1 MAAAGIDS
9 RRQCEELILAGRVEV
24 DRQVVRELGATV
36 DPQTQEIRVDGEV
49 LRLRSRREYFLVNKP
64 RGVVCT
70 NDDPDGR
77 TRVIDLLPQLRERLF
92 TVGRLDMES
101 EGLILLTN
109 DGELAHR
116 LAHPRFGVRKVYHVI
131 VAGVP
136 TREELEQLTKGVR
149 LAESW
154 VKAERATVKS
164 EHKQS
169 STLEIVLREGK
180 NREIRRLLARI
191 GHKVMRLKRV
201 AIGGVKLKDLE
212 PGEWRRLRQE
222 EVGWLR
228 ESTYG
233 DRGEESSPRE
243 RRPPRR
249 GDGPSGDRRPP
260 RSRSFEQG
268 ERRARPPRDGMRPD
282 AEGARPPRAPRP
294 ATGGPPIVRGMMS
307 DEPGTIKPLPRAR
320 KPGKRHKRR
329 VLIGTSL
336 RKKKRTGG

>member
-9 RRQCEELILAGRVEV
+9 RRQCEELILAGRVEI

-36 DPQTQEIRVDGEV
+36 DLDTQEVRVDGEV
-49 LRLRSRREYFLVNKP
+49 LKLRSRREYFLINKP

-77 TRVIDLLPQLRERLF
+77 TRVIDLLPQFRERLF

-116 LAHPRFGVRKVYHVI
+116 LAHPRFGVQKVYHVM

-169 STLEIVLREGK
+169 STLEIILREGK

-212 PGEWRRLRQE
+212 PGEWRRLRNE

-233 DRGEESSPRE
+233 DREERSEEGE

-249 GDGPSGDRRPP
+249 SDGARPERRPP
-260 RSRSFEQG
+260 RSRSGEQG
-268 ERRARPPRDGMRPD
+268 ERPAGPPRDRQRRDGESSRPPR
-282 AEGARPPRAPRP
+282 RPPLPS
-294 ATGGPPIVRGMMS
+294 GDGPPPAKGMMK

-329 VLIGTSL
+329 VLIGTTL
-336 RKKKRTGG
+336 RKKKR

>member
-9 RRQCEELILAGRVEV
+9 RRQCEELILAGRVEI
-24 DRQVVRELGATV
+24 DRQVVKELGATV
-36 DPQTQEIRVDGEV
+36 DLDSQEVRVDGEILK
-49 LRLRSRREYFLVNKP
+49 LRARREYFLVNKP

-77 TRVIDLLPQLRERLF
+77 TRIIDLLPKLRERLF

-116 LAHPRFGVRKVYHVI
+116 LAHPRFGVQKVYHVV

-136 TREELEQLTKGVR
+136 SREELEQLTKGVR

-154 VKAERATVKS
+154 VKAERATIKS

-169 STLEIVLREGK
+169 ATIEIVLREGK

-201 AIGGVKLKDLE
+201 QIGGVKLKDLE
-212 PGEWRRLRQE
+212 PGEWRRLRTE
-222 EVGWLR
+222 EVSWLR
-228 ESTYG
+228 TSTYG
-233 DRGEESSPRE
+233 DREEASDDRE

-249 GDGPSGDRRPP
+249 SDGPRPEGRPP
-260 RSRSFEQG
+260 RSRSEESTG
-268 ERRARPPRDGMRPD
+268 RPARPPRDAQRRAD
-282 AEGARPPRAPRP
+282 DTARPPRPRP
-294 ATGGPPIVRGMMS
+294 LPTTAGPNLAKGMMA

-336 RKKKRTGG
+336 RKKKRS